1 MPTIKIFVALLE
13 KRMASAEEIKQI
25 VRDTMQ
31 EQQAALLKTAEL
43 NARTLL
49 EEDTRTKRHEV
60 LNTIDDEIERTQ
72 MLDNSNHTWR
82 NNINK
87 SNFDHMK
94 QVHELWER
102 AERAVKSD
110 QRPKALEIIEKDKR
124 LSKERH

>member
-1 MPTIKIFVALLE
+1 
-13 KRMASAEEIKQI
+13 MASAEEIKQI